1 MNSLNITGNMTGD
14 AEIKNTSSGTLMA
27 TFTVAVNKGTGGE
40 ADFFRVNAYDA
51 VAKRVG
57 DGMKDGR
64 FLRGCHVEVS
74 GEMHQSSYTDKDGQN
89 RISWSV
95 TARYLKGSKKDFSG
109 HPQSS
114 APQMTPPQAYENST
128 QPAQPGYPVPQYTG
142 GYSSAPGP
150 QMQQPQPQM
159 QQPQPQMQQPQE
171 YRPMQPSY
179 PGYYNMATAK
189 TVGGYMPAQNQIPMN

>member
-51 VAKRVG
+51 VAKRVT

-114 APQMTPPQAYENST
+114 APQST
-128 QPAQPGYPVPQYTG
+128 QPTQPQSGYPVPQYTE
-142 GYSSAPGP
+142 GYSSAPG
-150 QMQQPQPQM
+150 PQM

-189 TVGGYMPAQNQIPMN
+189 VGGYMPAQNQIPMN